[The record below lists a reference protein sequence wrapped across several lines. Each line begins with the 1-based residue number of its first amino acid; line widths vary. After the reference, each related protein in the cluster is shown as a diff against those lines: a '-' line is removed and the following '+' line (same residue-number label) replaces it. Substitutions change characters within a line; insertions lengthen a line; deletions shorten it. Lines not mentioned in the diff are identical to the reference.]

1 MKTVII
7 SGYFSP
13 LHGGH
18 LDLIEGAKALGDRLI
33 VIVNNDKQQL
43 IKKGKIVLNE
53 NERYRIMKALRAVD
67 EVILAVDNDPPVVET
82 MQNIATDEKYKDD
95 QLIFAQGGDRDSDKF
110 NPEATVCLRYGID
123 IAYGVGT
130 SLKQ

>member
-43 IKKGKIVLNE
+43 IKRG
-53 NERYRIMKALRAVD
+53 RSYSMKMSAIEL
-67 EVILAVDNDPPVVET
+67 
-82 MQNIATDEKYKDD
+82 
-95 QLIFAQGGDRDSDKF
+95 
-110 NPEATVCLRYGID
+110 
-123 IAYGVGT
+123 
-130 SLKQ
+130 

>member
-67 EVILAVDNDPPVVET
+67 EVILAIDNDPPVVET
-82 MQNIATDEKYKDD
+82 MQSIATDEKYKDD

-110 NPEATVCLRYGID
+110 NPEAAVCLRYGID

-130 SLKQ
+130 SSSQ